1 MSRGCFAY
9 LHRHSVSLYLTT
21 PFLSCN
27 GLVPGLVVVEVES
40 HERRG
45 VRRDWRRNDATWAAM
60 CLVREAKLR
69 IQNTP
74 RAVRCLQGC
83 ASAKVTAGAR
93 VAHRV
98 PKASFDGVLWPPLT
112 ALCRETIEKTLRGSV
127 LLRLKSPLL
136 YQLS

>member
-9 LHRHSVSLYLTT
+9 LHRHSVSLHLTT
-21 PFLSCN
+21 PFLRCN
-27 GLVPGLVVVEVES
+27 GLVPGLVAVEVKS

-69 IQNTP
+69 IQHTP
-74 RAVRCLQGC
+74 RAVRCLPGC

-98 PKASFDGVLWPPLT
+98 RKASFGGAMEPLLT
-112 ALCRETIEKTLRGSV
+112 ALARETIE
-127 LLRLKSPLL
+127 
-136 YQLS
+136 